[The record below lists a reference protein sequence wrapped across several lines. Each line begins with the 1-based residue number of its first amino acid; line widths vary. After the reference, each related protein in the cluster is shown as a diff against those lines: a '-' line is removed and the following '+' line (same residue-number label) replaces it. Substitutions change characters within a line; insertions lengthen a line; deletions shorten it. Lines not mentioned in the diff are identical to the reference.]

1 MGQSIGDLEA
11 LWEGVLGRLWRV
23 FSGRD
28 GGGKRKR
35 QDTFSRVGFRW
46 MMRAFKQPHFSIFY
60 IIY

>member
-1 MGQSIGDLEA
+1 MGGGG
-11 LWEGVLGRLWRV
+11 EGGGGGLG
-23 FSGRD
+23 GGGG

-35 QDTFSRVGFRW
+35 QGKFSRVGFRW